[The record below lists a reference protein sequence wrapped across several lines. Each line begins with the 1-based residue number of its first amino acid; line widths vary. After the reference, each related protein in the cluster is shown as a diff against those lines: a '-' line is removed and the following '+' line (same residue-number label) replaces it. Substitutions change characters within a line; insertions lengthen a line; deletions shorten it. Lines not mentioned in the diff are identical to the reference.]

1 MSDTEIT
8 RPQDDRAKRHENSTR
23 QIAFAVYIL
32 YLATIFLA
40 LTAIVGVVLAYVYR
54 GDAPAWLES
63 HYTFQIR
70 TFWIGFL
77 FVVISGLLAVFVI
90 GYLLFLLA
98 AIWLIIRCAKGIS
111 LLGKRRQVFDAETW
125 LFP

>member
-1 MSDTEIT
+1 MSDSGSDLAQEQAGDTGMALAI
-8 RPQDDRAKRHENSTR
+8 
-23 QIAFAVYIL
+23 YIL
-32 YLATIFLA
+32 YLVGLVFGLTFL
-40 LTAIVGVVLAYVYR
+40 IGVVMAYVNR
-54 GDAPAWLES
+54 GEAPAWLES